1 MFFFRFGR
9 KQRRDELLH
18 EQQRRSAA
26 QHPTTGNIHLERMER
41 CKNCC
46 KSFTTFIFSR
56 VGLCLL
62 VVAYAF
68 GGGVVFQF
76 LEASS
81 EEASINRVQQHLN
94 ITVEKLFAQSAN
106 SNVLHEASW
115 ISMAKNILEE
125 YQKNIVRQSKRGYQG
140 ERLSDDTKQWNFP
153 GAILYA
159 ITVITTIGK
168 TYFIDFDQEFFFW
181 LF

>member
-1 MFFFRFGR
+1 
-9 KQRRDELLH
+9 
-18 EQQRRSAA
+18 
-26 QHPTTGNIHLERMER
+26 
-41 CKNCC
+41 
-46 KSFTTFIFSR
+46 
-56 VGLCLL
+56 
-62 VVAYAF
+62 
-68 GGGVVFQF
+68 
-76 LEASS
+76 
-81 EEASINRVQQHLN
+81 
-94 ITVEKLFAQSAN
+94 
-106 SNVLHEASW
+106 
-115 ISMAKNILEE
+115 MAKNILEE